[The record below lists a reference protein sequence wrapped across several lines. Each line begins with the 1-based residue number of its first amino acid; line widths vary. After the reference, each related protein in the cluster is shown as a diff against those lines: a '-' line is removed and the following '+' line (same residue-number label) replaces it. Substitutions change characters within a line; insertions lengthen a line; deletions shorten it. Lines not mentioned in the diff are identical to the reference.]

1 MILRNPH
8 FNLLF
13 MVVVF
18 LPLHLS
24 KIFFSIPHLCFWER
38 TSWPLWVVNFFVPL
52 NSSHRKYFHRS
63 LFLNHFDSS
72 KESCFDITLLCMF
85 IKKTIYFFLLS
96 LLLFCCW
103 DFSFYGHSCFCH
115 RYLCMS
121 RVSYGFVCDS
131 VSFFWTFVLTC
142 SHSSALF
149 NLLNLVP
156 WFLECHMS
164 LSCAWWWGEGVGG
177 GGAGLTSA
185 LC

>member
-1 MILRNPH
+1 MSCQ
-8 FNLLF
+8 
-13 MVVVF
+13 F
-18 LPLHLS
+18 LCTFKFKATENDVCFCLS
-24 KIFFSIPHLCFWER
+24 SK
-38 TSWPLWVVNFFVPL
+38 V
-52 NSSHRKYFHRS
+52 FHRS

-85 IKKTIYFFLLS
+85 ILKKTIYLFLLS
-96 LLLFCCW
+96 LLLYCCW

-115 RYLCMS
+115 LYLCMS
-121 RVSYGFVCDS
+121 RVSYGFVCVS

-164 LSCAWWWGEGVGG
+164 LSCAWWWGCGGVR
-177 GGAGLTSA
+177 LDISA
-185 LC
+185 PLKPGMCFISLRPV